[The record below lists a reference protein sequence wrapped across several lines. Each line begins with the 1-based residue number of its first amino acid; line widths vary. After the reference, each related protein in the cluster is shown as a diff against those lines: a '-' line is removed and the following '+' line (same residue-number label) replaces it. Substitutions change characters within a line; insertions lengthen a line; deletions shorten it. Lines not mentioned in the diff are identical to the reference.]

1 MTIFKDFRQHGEE
14 KKKVTVSVPINNM
27 PLPNCPD
34 CDVGTLAFEEG
45 CQKCYSCG
53 YSKC

>member
-1 MTIFKDFRQHGEE
+1 ML
-14 KKKVTVSVPINNM
+14 KKKKNINEDTISVTVAAKAASI
-27 PLPNCPD
+27 PNCPE
-34 CDVGTLAFEEG
+34 CAVGTLAFEEG